1 MTGAFVL
8 AHVAIKPLNVDVVDV
23 GKMSL
28 QIIFMCFLFFLEG
41 RHLSLHDSTTSES
54 ETSST
59 TAKLTAEG
67 EYSTCR

>member
-28 QIIFMCFLFFLEG
+28 QIIFMCFLANCG
-41 RHLSLHDSTTSES
+41 RAPL
-54 ETSST
+54 
-59 TAKLTAEG
+59 KLARFNNFRIG
-67 EYSTCR
+67 NIFDDGQVDRGR